1 MIISVYGIA
10 RPEEQASLV
19 AGGGS
24 GKCRD
29 PLWRI
34 GHYFSRV
41 KAHAIT
47 TPIRVAHRLPTSNE
61 HRILPNPLQE
71 LSQDLHAT
79 HFKEGTRN
87 QHIRRICVLVCA
99 ELETSRR
106 YLFRPSLTQ
115 TSTGPFRHFF
125 APKKRDKNGLNW

>member
-87 QHIRRICVLVCA
+87 QHIRHICV
-99 ELETSRR
+99 
-106 YLFRPSLTQ
+106 
-115 TSTGPFRHFF
+115 
-125 APKKRDKNGLNW
+125 GLCGVRNFTTTPVPAVAYPNQGEIRISFQSQLRTHGS